1 MFNLTTFRELVVAA
15 LWTGL
20 LAGLLL
26 TAVQQIQV
34 IPTLL
39 KAEVYEE
46 KAAAAVTS
54 TTEHVLEQHAWQ
66 PENGWERT
74 VYTAVANISLA
85 VGFALMIGAGMCLRD
100 STNNWRKGLLW
111 GLAGYLT
118 FFVAPSLGLPPEVPG
133 TTAAKLGDRQIW
145 WLMTVLDT
153 GFGLSLLVFAKT
165 RVNKFYGVV
174 LLAAPHLINAPQ
186 PEVHGSAAPAEL
198 AQSFIVATVF
208 ANAVFWLALGG
219 LMGLFYKQGS

>member
-46 KAAAAVTS
+46 KAAVAVTS
-54 TTEHVLEQHAWQ
+54 TTEHILEQHAWQ

-74 VYTAVANISLA
+74 GYTAVANISLA
-85 VGFALMIGAGMCLRD
+85 VGFALLIGAGMCLRGGAG
-100 STNNWRKGLLW
+100 NWRKGLLW
-111 GLAGYLT
+111 GLAGYIT

-133 TTAAKLGDRQIW
+133 TEAAKLGDRQIW

-165 RVNKFYGVV
+165 RVNKFYGAV

-219 LMGLFYKQGS
+219 LMGLFYKKRS